1 MRTLYDKD
9 LPVVANKII
18 KKSGAKV
25 EPRKLERGRAILPT
39 NVRWATVAVAM
50 PNGGSGWG
58 VKQGPNG
65 DVVATHFGMR
75 EASDDVDARN
85 ALELEKLNVG
95 NPVIP
100 ITADLRTAVLGGQ
113 AYFQSPHDTDA
124 VLGQPQRQRP
134 SGVKGSLRFDP
145 SKRFTEQR
153 ELTLSLFEGHDAST
167 VIHESAHIF
176 LEMMQDLAQTS
187 PAIAADLAVLKA
199 WAHDPDNS
207 GPLLSEYQHEQIAIA
222 FETYVM
228 EGRAPSVELRGVFA
242 HMRAWMLD
250 VYRAVKGGLVPGL
263 DRKVNDE
270 VRAVSIGCSPPTS
283 AIRKRGARAT
293 SAPDP
298 PDAGSRRHVGD
309 LSPSSIGARSRR
321 RARRR
326 AQARPRAPRRGAPR
340 AKSTPGSY
348 AARKSVRRRRS
359 RGQRDARSTELSPR
373 CSGAKT
379 PEGEPLK

>member
-1 MRTLYDKD
+1 MDRRPLENVVGKEMAQRIIAGGPAGALQGEGLKVGAIGLRQLSDKD
-9 LPVVANKII
+9 LPVVAGKVI

-25 EPRKLERGRAILPT
+25 ELRKLERGRAILPT
-39 NVRWATVAVAM
+39 NVRWVTVAVAM

-85 ALELEKLNVG
+85 ALEFDKQTG

-113 AYFQSPHDTDA
+113 AYFQSPHDIDA

-134 SGVKGSLRFDP
+134 PGVKGSLRFDP
-145 SKRFTEQR
+145 SKRFSEQR

-199 WAHDPDNS
+199 WAADP
-207 GPLLSEYQHEQIAIA
+207 
-222 FETYVM
+222 TT
-228 EGRAPSVELRGVFA
+228 
-242 HMRAWMLD
+242 
-250 VYRAVKGGLVPGL
+250 AV
-263 DRKVNDE
+263 R
-270 VRAVSIGCSPPTS
+270 S
-283 AIRKRGARAT
+283 
-293 SAPDP
+293 
-298 PDAGSRRHVGD
+298 
-309 LSPSSIGARSRR
+309 SPSISTSRSR
-321 RARRR
+321 
-326 AQARPRAPRRGAPR
+326 
-340 AKSTPGSY
+340 S
-348 AARKSVRRRRS
+348 RS
-359 RGQRDARSTELSPR
+359 KPT
-373 CSGAKT
+373 
-379 PEGEPLK
+379 